1 MNFATVSMFEVETC
15 PMKRCVLQVAAIILF
30 SLILSSLTVARGKTL
45 NQLAQNVVPLDPA
58 LENAAV
64 TDLVQTRDGFVWIA
78 TEAGLARFDGVQFEV
93 FNVFASDRIT
103 ALCEGA
109 DGTLWIGALGGGVVA
124 YRDGQFIPAYTS
136 KNGLLTDVVRA
147 IYKDSKGAL
156 WIATDSDGARQG
168 GLNLLR
174 DGKITHI
181 TVADGLPTAHIWSI
195 YEGSGGLW
203 LGTYGAGLVKYL
215 NGKFTT
221 FTTAD
226 GLPGDDVRSIC
237 EDSGG
242 TLWIGTH
249 DGGLASYQNGSFKRY
264 GGLSSNLILKLIAKD
279 DALWIGTA
287 NGGLNRFSKGRFES
301 LNSTDGLPSDTVGA
315 LVFDGEGNLWLGAIG
330 ALCALRDGHFTTYT
344 TREGLPFD
352 IVCPLTPARQGGLW
366 IGTFGGGL
374 SRYHNGV
381 FSNYTEKDGLAS
393 SQINS
398 LLEDREGRL
407 WIGTYDAGLLSF
419 DGKRFT
425 RYKEIS
431 SKTIKALYQDR
442 EGTIWIGTDG
452 DGLYRFRDG
461 KFQHFVDGLASK
473 IVIAIVED
481 GQGGV
486 WLGTDGGGLSHLD
499 SKGMTNF
506 TTENGIANNRVWSL
520 YREENGL
527 LWIGTDSGLTLMRGG
542 KFFTFSRRQGLAGLS
557 VNQILDDQLGNL
569 WISSPKGVYRLAKRD
584 LLDCADGRLQSVTS
598 VAYGRADGMKSEQ
611 CTRWFQPAGCRTDD
625 GRLWFPT
632 VKGIS
637 TIHPATTKQASKA
650 PKCYVTSVLI
660 DGNPISAEQTQTGR
674 ERFEFRYTCPSFTEP
689 EKMIFRY
696 KIDGFDVVWQEAG
709 KKRSAF
715 YTNLPPGEYVFK
727 VIARNSD
734 GVWSEIGSS
743 RPFRLLAPWWKTWQA
758 YALYLIVSITIVGS
772 IVWVRLRSLKRWNES
787 LQKVVTERTAELAE
801 KVAQLEVAKEAA
813 EAATKAKS
821 EFLANMSHE
830 IRTPINAIIGMT
842 GLLLET
848 SLDRN
853 QTECAATIQSSGET
867 LLALVNDI
875 LDFSK
880 IEAGQLELEKILFDV
895 QVCIEQTLDT
905 FGFRLAEKRLNLAY
919 FVERGV
925 PRTLI
930 GDVTRLRQV
939 LINLVGNAIKFT
951 AEGEIVISLEARPLE
966 ENWYELK
973 FAVRDTGIG
982 IPPERVN
989 RLFQMFSQVDASTTR
1004 QYGGT
1009 GLGLAI
1015 SRRLVEL
1022 MGGTIWVESQVGK
1035 GSTFYFTVR
1044 MKSLNEQTDPLP
1056 EPTVQDRRLLIADSN
1071 DTTRRILTLQ
1081 TERWGMVPV
1090 AAASLQEAIELL
1102 RADQRF
1108 ELAILDSGLLQ
1119 ADCVEL
1125 VRAIRAVPGREQLP
1139 IVLLVWIDQQKT
1151 LGGLS
1156 SVSMLS
1162 KPVKASQ
1169 LYNLLLH
1176 VLAGQHISKPKFVPV
1191 IDGSLGQRHP
1201 LRVLLAEDNLVNQK
1215 VALRILNRMGYSA
1228 DVVAN
1233 GLEAVEAA
1241 RRKPYDLIL
1250 MDMQMPEM
1258 DGLEAARRILAE
1270 CSKRPRIVALTAN
1283 ALRDDQEKCAAAGM
1297 DEFISK
1303 PVKMEEL
1310 QAVLLRCSRIVE

>member
-1 MNFATVSMFEVETC
+1 MNKYVF
-15 PMKRCVLQVAAIILF
+15 QVATIKAVL
-30 SLILSSLTVARGKTL
+30 LLLVLSSFAVVHGKTL

-64 TDLVQTRDGFVWIA
+64 TAIIQTRDEFIWIA
-78 TEAGLARFDGVQFEV
+78 TEAGLARFDGVQFDV
-93 FNVFASDRIT
+93 FQDIFAPAQIST
-103 ALCEGA
+103 LCEGA
-109 DGTLWIGALGGGVVA
+109 DGTLWIGTLGGGVIV

-136 KNGLLTDVVRA
+136 KNGLLTDVVRT
-147 IYKDSKGAL
+147 IYKDSKGTL

-181 TVADGLPTAHIWSI
+181 TLADGLPSAHIWSI
-195 YEGSGGLW
+195 YEGSSGIW
-203 LGTYGAGLVKYL
+203 LGTYGAGLIRYL

-226 GLPGDDVRSIC
+226 GLPGNDVRSIC
-237 EDSGG
+237 EDSSG

-249 DGGLASYQNGSFKRY
+249 GGGLASYQNSSFKHY
-264 GGLSSNLILKLIAKD
+264 SGLSSKMILKLIVKD
-279 DALWIGTA
+279 DTVWIGTA
-287 NGGLNRFSKGRFES
+287 NGGLNRFSNGRFES
-301 LNSTDGLPSDTVGA
+301 LKSTDGLPSDTVGT
-315 LVFDGEGNLWLGAIG
+315 LVFDSEGNLWMGAVG
-330 ALCALRDGHFTTYT
+330 ALCILKDGRFTTYT
-344 TREGLPFD
+344 TKEGLPFD
-352 IVCPLTPARQGGLW
+352 IVCPVTPARQGGLW

-374 SRYHNGV
+374 SRYQNGV
-381 FSNYTEKDGLAS
+381 FKNYTKKDGLAS
-393 SQINS
+393 NQLNS
-398 LLEDREGRL
+398 LLEDRDGLL

-425 RYKEIS
+425 RYKQVP

-452 DGLYRFRDG
+452 DGLYKFRDG
-461 KFQHFVDGLASK
+461 KFQHFTDELASK
-473 IVIAIVED
+473 IVAIAED
-481 GQGGV
+481 GQGGI
-486 WLGTDGGGLSHLD
+486 WIGTDGSGLSHLG
-499 SKGMTNF
+499 SNGVTNF

-527 LWIGTDSGLTLMRGG
+527 LWIGTDSGLTLMRNG
-542 KFFTFSRRQGLAGLS
+542 KFFTFSRKQGLAGLS
-557 VNQILDDQLGNL
+557 VNQILDDGLGNL
-569 WISSPKGVYRLAKRD
+569 WISSPEGIYQLAKRN
-584 LLDCADGRLQSVTS
+584 LLDCADGRLQSITP

-611 CTRWFQPAGCRTDD
+611 CSRWFQPAGCRTDD

-632 VKGIS
+632 IKGIS
-637 TIHPATTKQASKA
+637 TIHPVAAKQVSKA
-650 PKCYVTSVLI
+650 PKCYVTSILI
-660 DGNPISAEQTQTGR
+660 DGNPMSLEQTLTGR

-696 KIDGFDVVWQEAG
+696 KIDGFDTIWQEAG
-709 KKRSAF
+709 QKRSAF
-715 YTNLPPGEYVFK
+715 YTSLPPGDYVFK
-727 VIARNSD
+727 VIARNGD
-734 GVWSEIGSS
+734 GVWSEVGSS

-758 YALYLIVSITIVGS
+758 YGLYLLSTITIAGS
-772 IVWVRLRSLKRWNES
+772 IVWFRLRSLKRWNEN
-787 LQKVVTERTAELAE
+787 LQKVVAERTAELAE
-801 KVAQLEVAKEAA
+801 KVAQVEAAKEAA
-813 EAATKAKS
+813 EAATRAKS

-842 GLLLET
+842 GLLLES

-853 QTECAATIQSSGET
+853 QAECAATIQSSSET

-880 IEAGQLELEKILFDV
+880 IEAGQLEMEETPFDV

-905 FGFRLAEKRLNLAY
+905 FGLRLAEKRLNLAY
-919 FVERGV
+919 LVERGV
-925 PRTLI
+925 PRTLV

-939 LINLVGNAIKFT
+939 LVNLVGNAIKFT
-951 AEGEIVISLEARPLE
+951 TEGEIVISVEARPLE
-966 ENWYELK
+966 ESWYELK

-1015 SRRLVEL
+1015 SRRLTEM
-1022 MGGTIWVESQVGK
+1022 MGGKIWVESRLGK

-1044 MKSLNEQTDPLP
+1044 MRALNEQIECLP
-1056 EPTVQDRRLLIADSN
+1056 EPTVQDRRLLVADSN
-1071 DTTRRILTLQ
+1071 AATRRILALQ

-1090 AAASLQEAIELL
+1090 VATSLQEAVELL
-1102 RADQRF
+1102 RTDQHF
-1108 ELAILDSGLLQ
+1108 ELAILDSNLIQ
-1119 ADCVEL
+1119 ADCIEL
-1125 VRAIRAVPGREQLP
+1125 VNTIQALPGREQLHL
-1139 IVLLVWIDQQKT
+1139 VLLAWRDQQKPENV
-1151 LGGLS
+1151 S

-1169 LYNLLLH
+1169 LYNMLLH
-1176 VLAGQHISKPKFVPV
+1176 VLAGQPISRPKFVPV
-1191 IDGSLGQRHP
+1191 IDSSLGVRHP
-1201 LRVLLAEDNLVNQK
+1201 LRILLAEDNLVNQK

-1228 DVVAN
+1228 DVAAT

-1241 RRKPYDLIL
+1241 RRKTYDLIL
-1250 MDMQMPEM
+1250 MDVQMPEM
-1258 DGLEAARRILAE
+1258 DGFEAAQRILAE
-1270 CSKRPRIVALTAN
+1270 CAKRPRIVALTAN
-1283 ALRDDQEKCAAAGM
+1283 TLREDQEKCLAAGM

-1303 PVKMEEL
+1303 PVKMEAL
-1310 QAVLLRCSRIVE
+1310 QSALLRCPRIVE